1 MKIILTAE
9 DGEKLTGKIPDSW
22 AQVPLAGYAAL
33 AVAETLPARVE
44 ATAALVGLPA
54 APLLEEVRHFA
65 HIAQAAPWLFAGP
78 LPATE
83 TPVAYFTHQGKTYR
97 SSGDLSK
104 LTAGQLEA
112 LYTFQQAHPDRP
124 LEAGPGLLAVLFCPE
139 GEQQTPEVVRD
150 AAAALASLPMSIA
163 WPALNGFFLRG
174 ATYSVAIRT
183 ALDAQAQVAKLLAA
197 VEEQMNS
204 PAHFSRFWQRPL
216 RWLTRH
222 WLTNVRKTAAM
233 SSNW

>member
-1 MKIILTAE
+1 MSKIILTAE
-9 DGEKLTGKIPDSW
+9 DGEKLTGKVPDSW

-54 APLLEEVRHFA
+54 APLLEEVRHFMC
-65 HIAQAAPWLFAGP
+65 IVEAAPWLFTGP

-83 TPVAYFTHQGKTYR
+83 PVAYFTHQGKTYR
-97 SSGDLSK
+97 STGDLSK
-104 LTAGQLEA
+104 LSAGQLEA
-112 LYTFQQAHPDRP
+112 LYTFQQAHPGRP

-150 AAAALASLPMSIA
+150 AAAALASLPMSVA

-174 ATYSVAIRT
+174 ASYSVTIRT
-183 ALDAQAQVAKLLAA
+183 ALDAQAQVAKMLAA

-204 PAHFSRFWQRPL
+204 PARFSRFWQRPL
-216 RWLTRH
+216 RWLTLR
-222 WLTNVRKTAAM
+222 WLTSVRKTVAM